1 MFKWILFLG
10 IIFSFSSSFAFE
22 YNQKMIEYQGGVIS
36 QLNNCGVSY
45 NKDGIFSRGLHG
57 ITSPISSPENTVVDF
72 KKMGEGVV
80 SVLDD
85 GRVYY
90 SPNGRSLDGGNESIL
105 IRDIELDYRP
115 CTSPRCTG
123 IVTAKIL
130 GLEVQGDYIA
140 ILTTQKMYM
149 LNFQAGR
156 LNQSVDHDFSYT
168 QSCNFRGCQ
177 PTVITTKMIS
187 AVSVNGGLFYVQ
199 FSNGDIRYSSSIG
212 ELAATKQLRSLQSAA
227 PPIKQIVPYGVGI
240 ATLLNDSRIIYSSNI
255 TNPTSGTLLYDG
267 RNQKKVSSIMSYGG
281 YGASNI
287 FVNFID
293 GYTTYSPYGT
303 NLLGGGDTIEVMKPI
318 DTNAVRDKLVAQ
330 FEPIK
335 QQQINSYGHLVV
347 KTEIKTKIL
356 NKGDSI
362 EFSGSWAAGYDGSNI
377 VAANAVDF
385 SGKPVSVKVFD
396 KGWDGIEYKWR
407 GRNEQKGTVIHS
419 HDFDTVGRSE
429 IKLTSQKTC
438 AIVGGVSQIGEFP
451 NPFKTN
457 ISIEPKFFYSEV
469 RGPGVPTSGNAF
481 FMNLI
486 GVGRDLFFG
495 DNGWN
500 IWTFWTSGGEAFGPM
515 MQYIQYNNNIDF
527 GLTFDRYSRTVAKKY
542 LPGYQSG
549 TDEVQIS
556 TNYIV
561 RHKTGGYCLH
571 PKGGAL
577 NPSVGTPLILH
588 ADCNPFEERLQF
600 TIQPNGSLRHVSSG
614 LCVHPEGGTASTGR
628 KLILWNSCSD
638 GLAADDA
645 GNKRLAFEFESS
657 GSLKHKG
664 SGLCVHPSGGATNPA
679 AGTELLLWSGCNESR
694 LKYSR
699 Y

>member
-1 MFKWILFLG
+1 MNWKNYFLLLTFF
-10 IIFSFSSSFAFE
+10 ISFPVLSFE
-22 YNQKMIEYQGGVIS
+22 YNQKMIDYQGGVIS

-45 NKDGIFSRGLHG
+45 NSDGIFSRGLNG
-57 ITSPISSPENTVVDF
+57 ITSMISSPENTVVDF
-72 KKMGEGVV
+72 KKFDTGVV
-80 SVLDD
+80 SLLDD
-85 GRVYY
+85 GTVYY
-90 SPNGRSLDGGNESIL
+90 SPNGRSLDGGNESVIVAKVKMDYSCG
-105 IRDIELDYRP
+105 IRCGTTR
-115 CTSPRCTG
+115 
-123 IVTAKIL
+123 AKVI
-130 GLEVQGDYIA
+130 GLAVLNGFIA
-140 ILTTQKMYM
+140 VLTTKE
-149 LNFQAGR
+149 LHIINFYQHGPVLPVVSYDTSYIQPCVRCGR
-156 LNQSVDHDFSYT
+156 
-168 QSCNFRGCQ
+168 
-177 PTVITTKMIS
+177 VIEITPIMIS
-187 AVSVNGGLFYVQ
+187 AVDVNGGRFYIQ
-199 FSNGDIRYSSSIG
+199 FSDGNVKTVVSLSD
-212 ELAATKQLRSLQSAA
+212 LAISVNSLTLLQSGA
-227 PPIKQIVPYGVGI
+227 PAIKQIIPYRNGV
-240 ATLLNDSRIIYSSNI
+240 ATLLEDSRIIYAPDIAKPI
-255 TNPTSGTLLYDG
+255 TGELLYDG
-267 RNQKKVSSIMSYGG
+267 RAQKKVSSIFASGG
-281 YGASNI
+281 YGASAI
-287 FVNFID
+287 FVNFLD

-303 NLLGGGDTIEVMKPI
+303 NLLGGGDTVEVMKPI
-318 DTNAVRDKLVAQ
+318 DINAVKDKLIAQ

-407 GRNEQKGTVIHS
+407 ARNEQKGTVIHS

-451 NPFKTN
+451 NPFKKN
-457 ISIEPKFFYSEV
+457 INIEPKFFYSEV
-469 RGPGVPTSGNAF
+469 RGPGVPTSGTAF

-495 DNGWN
+495 DKGWN

-588 ADCNPFEERLQF
+588 PDCNPFEERLQF

-628 KLILWNSCSD
+628 RLVLWNSCSE
-638 GLAADDA
+638 GLVADDA

-657 GSLKHKG
+657 GSLKHKS

-679 AGTELLLWSGCNESR
+679 VDTELVLWVGCNDPR
-694 LKYSR
+694 LIYSR